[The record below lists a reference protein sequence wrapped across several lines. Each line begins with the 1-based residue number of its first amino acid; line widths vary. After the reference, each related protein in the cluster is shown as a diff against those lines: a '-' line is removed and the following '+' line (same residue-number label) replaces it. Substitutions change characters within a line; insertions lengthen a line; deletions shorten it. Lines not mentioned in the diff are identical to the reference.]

1 MEVVIPAIG
10 EGDCGYL
17 EWRPIS
23 RDQMIEEHAR
33 VITAAVSFGLPIP
46 LLAGSN

>member
-33 VITAAVSFGLPIP
+33 VITAAVSFDLPAH
-46 LLAGSN
+46 LFTG